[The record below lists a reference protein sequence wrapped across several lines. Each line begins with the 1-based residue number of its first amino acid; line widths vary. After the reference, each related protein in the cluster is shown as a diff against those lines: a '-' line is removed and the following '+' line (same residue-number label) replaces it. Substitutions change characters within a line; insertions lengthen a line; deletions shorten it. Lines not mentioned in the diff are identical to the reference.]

1 MCALRADESE
11 TRLVHPNWALFLDV
25 DGTLLDL
32 APVPSA
38 VIVPHGL
45 IRDLEQLR
53 RALRGALAL
62 VTGRSIVCIDRLFS
76 PLRLPVAGQHG
87 AELRTCARGAAM
99 SIAPPIASRE
109 WRARLKMLA
118 RQYRE
123 LIIEDKGLTIAVH
136 YRNIP
141 AAARQVDE
149 TLERFAAEDSRFV
162 VQRGDRVSELRSRTA
177 TKGTALTSMMEHKNF
192 LGRMPIMVGNDQ
204 ADEDAYEAAF
214 TLGGKGL
221 RVGHGVGARVRD
233 FSAPEA
239 VRHWLSAS
247 AKALAHHPP
256 RVADHETCGK
266 AVNGTL

>member
-1 MCALRADESE
+1 MCALKTNESE

-45 IRDLEQLR
+45 IRDLEQLH
-53 RALRGALAL
+53 RALGGALAL
-62 VTGRSIVCIDRLFS
+62 VTGRSIACIDRLFS

-99 SIAPPIASRE
+99 PIAPPIPSRK
-109 WRARLKMLA
+109 WHARLNLLA
-118 RQYRE
+118 RQYRG
-123 LIIEDKGLTIAVH
+123 LMIEDKGLTIAVH

-141 AAARQVDE
+141 AAAQQVDE

-162 VQRGDRVSELRSRTA
+162 VQRGDQVSELRSRTA
-177 TKGTALTSMMEHKNF
+177 TKGTALISMMEHKNF

-214 TLGGKGL
+214 SLGGKGL
-221 RVGHGVGARVRD
+221 RVGHGVGACVRD
-233 FSAPEA
+233 FAAPEA

-247 AKALAHHPP
+247 SKALTRSHPGYASAQALN
-256 RVADHETCGK
+256 RSLEGF
-266 AVNGTL
+266 